1 MRSIKN
7 EGKTKRVRELQT
19 LDHLLKVE
27 SKPRKKSGF
36 PMYDVRQRPA
46 NRFGGIFGFSVI
58 GKMRETHEFMGV
70 PVSPSLMH
78 TPLFIDL
85 RNVYEPK
92 KMQTAGFKYVGVGRG

>member
-1 MRSIKN
+1 MMRSIKN

-46 NRFGGIFGFSVI
+46 NRFGGIF
-58 GKMRETHEFMGV
+58 
-70 PVSPSLMH
+70 
-78 TPLFIDL
+78 DL
-85 RNVYEPK
+85 RLFQSFAPCMLKVSLI
-92 KMQTAGFKYVGVGRG
+92 VL